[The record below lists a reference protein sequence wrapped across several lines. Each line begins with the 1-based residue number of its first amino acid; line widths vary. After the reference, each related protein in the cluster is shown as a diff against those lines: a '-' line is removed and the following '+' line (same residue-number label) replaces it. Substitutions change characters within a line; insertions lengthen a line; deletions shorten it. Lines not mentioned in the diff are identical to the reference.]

1 MSRVPK
7 CEQTPYK
14 SERIPAFCDRASS
27 SSRGLP
33 SAPPLPSPTPLNLS
47 CQSGD
52 GWRWLRFQ
60 APPSLYPANGASHH
74 ARLGVP
80 DPRKE

>member
-33 SAPPLPSPTPLNLS
+33 TAPPLPSPTPLNLS
-47 CQSGD
+47 CLVNPATAGAGSGS
-52 GWRWLRFQ
+52 RLL
-60 APPSLYPANGASHH
+60 PPCTSQTGLPPKPG
-74 ARLGVP
+74 
-80 DPRKE
+80 